1 NLAGI
6 LNSVDDEDEPRTW
19 QWNDTAGKVINKHKT
34 VYERWESI
42 LKSKGQQE
50 LSSGTTTHDDN
61 LDQKC
66 YHPFASQLDWEIAQW
81 AVTEKIS
88 QKGLDRLLN
97 VPQVQQ
103 KLGLSY
109 ENSRGM
115 LKCIDEIPERCGKWR
130 TKQLTFRDKPGEHFT
145 VYHRDPVEAIK
156 ALWGDPAFAE
166 HLVYKP
172 GKLFRG
178 AEQTENNRIYSE
190 MWT

>member
-1 NLAGI
+1 LAGI

-19 QWNDTAGKVINKHKT
+19 QWNNTAGKVINKRKT

-88 QKGLDRLLN
+88 QKALDHLLN
-97 VPQVQQ
+97 VPQV
-103 KLGLSY
+103 
-109 ENSRGM
+109 
-115 LKCIDEIPERCGKWR
+115 
-130 TKQLTFRDKPGEHFT
+130 
-145 VYHRDPVEAIK
+145 
-156 ALWGDPAFAE
+156 
-166 HLVYKP
+166 
-172 GKLFRG
+172 
-178 AEQTENNRIYSE
+178 
-190 MWT
+190 